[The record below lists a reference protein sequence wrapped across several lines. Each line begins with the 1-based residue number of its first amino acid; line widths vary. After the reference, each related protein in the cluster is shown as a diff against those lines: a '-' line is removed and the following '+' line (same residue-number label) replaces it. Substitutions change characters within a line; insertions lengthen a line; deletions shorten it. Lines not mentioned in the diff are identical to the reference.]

1 MARRLSCRRGVC
13 IMEHHWFS
21 LMAVTRESEVL
32 EVPRSASAQHPVP
45 RRGKR
50 RKGRGNYISRLVVS
64 SCTAL
69 IIGLFALKLVMAG
82 LTAVLW
88 GWGILN
94 LICALGVLVSWWE
107 DEWTA
112 KDCTFEDSPCGSDS
126 CPYRLDARG
135 LGRIV
140 GRSLAGSDPA
150 PSRGQGAATGP
161 PPRPGG
167 RGQAAAESCPGSFAG
182 VDLPAPQRAGEWR
195 GMGSGLELSVG

>member
-1 MARRLSCRRGVC
+1 
-13 IMEHHWFS
+13 MEHHWFS

-50 RKGRGNYISRLVVS
+50 RKGRGNYVSRLVVS
-64 SCTAL
+64 SCTPL

-112 KDCTFEDSPCGSDS
+112 KEGKSETLARSTTRSATCSEPV
-126 CPYRLDARG
+126 DAPNNVRMSIKKEVM
-135 LGRIV
+135 RWNNH
-140 GRSLAGSDPA
+140 S
-150 PSRGQGAATGP
+150 
-161 PPRPGG
+161 
-167 RGQAAAESCPGSFAG
+167 
-182 VDLPAPQRAGEWR
+182 
-195 GMGSGLELSVG
+195 